1 MNPTVYVVDDDESV
15 TSALTNLLSSQ
26 NYTVSS
32 FSSSEAFLAQAD
44 YPAPSCLIVD
54 INMPGP
60 DGFEVSRR
68 LTERGYTLPTI
79 FLTGFGTI
87 PVTVKAMK
95 AGACE
100 FLTKPV
106 DPDLL
111 LGAVA
116 EALATSEANRDS
128 SNEKQVLTER
138 HLSLTPRETE
148 VMLLAISGL
157 QNKQIAAEMGISE
170 ITAKVHKRRVME
182 KMQVRSLSDLVRAAE
197 RLNIAKTLSR

>member
-32 FSSSEAFLAQAD
+32 FSSSEAFLTQAD

-68 LTERGYTLPTI
+68 LIERGYTLPTI

-111 LGAVA
+111 LEAVA